1 MRDYYT
7 KRKPSDISYSNEP
20 KNDIIIS
27 CSIREYPDMFNAY
40 EKFKSIFKVNGGIS
54 FILGSG
60 CENIIK
66 NTLLALKAKELS
78 WSKPTWGFIDV
89 YIEQLN
95 IIPHIHEFKLNGD
108 KVIEDDFIENID
120 IYYGTYEINNVLC
133 HEMNLSNIKKSRYAI
148 IDVSYSDIE
157 QIREIIHDI
166 PENVIYVGSF
176 DKLYGC
182 GLRLGFA
189 FFNDNI
195 KNEMYLQRE
204 HFINSAAYRFLNDF
218 DKYENIKPIYNTEG
232 DFNSF
237 NFYSKQGNIDIEGSI
252 TKKFYIDGL
261 KYTRIG
267 V

>member
-40 EKFKSIFKVNGGIS
+40 EKFKTIFNVNDSIS

-60 CENIIK
+60 CENIMK
-66 NTLLALKAKELS
+66 NSLLALKAKELS

-120 IYYGTYEINNVLC
+120 IYYGTYETNNVLC

-166 PENVIYVGSF
+166 PENAIYVGSF

-195 KNEMYLQRE
+195 KDEMYLQRE
-204 HFINSAAYRFLNDF
+204 HFINSAAYQFLNDF

-252 TKKFYIDGL
+252 TKKFYSDGI